1 MQQEKVRLMSVI
13 TCAFLGNAQLISI
26 RGPKIKQ
33 LSSIF
38 HFYIVSRQRAGMFL
52 PGFRIGTGILLI
64 SVFHDLS

>member
-13 TCAFLGNAQLISI
+13 TCGFLGNAQIVSI

-38 HFYIVSRQRAGMFL
+38 HFYIVSRPDASVQECSAWATYLKGNSAYFY
-52 PGFRIGTGILLI
+52 LL
-64 SVFHDLS
+64 